1 MKKKIAI
8 FLVAAALALTS
19 LTGCKGRDER
29 IQDGISAELKGVL
42 YNFSSYEPVKT
53 IVDSLFHSPET
64 LSEIVDL
71 AIQMD
76 QPARDMEKCVE
87 QFNDA
92 KEMAAIYDRPYR
104 DTYAQHK
111 IDMAQAQMNE
121 CREKIEMYRA
131 DIVEILK
138 EMYPL
143 INSLDDSD
151 NKLQG
156 WQVSQRFKCLTAGGL
171 PTFGDYVFLF
181 DKDAEECKVAIPRD
195 EYEKMWEFIERLY
208 KVPEET
214 FMEKI
219 DSIDLIGE

>member
-1 MKKKIAI
+1 MRKTIAI
-8 FLVAAALALTS
+8 FLVAAVTLTS
-19 LTGCKGRDER
+19 LSGCKGRDER

-42 YNFSSYEPVKT
+42 YNFSSYEPVNT
-53 IVDSLFHSPET
+53 TVDSLFQSPET

-87 QFNDA
+87 QYNKA
-92 KEMAAIYDRPYR
+92 KGNAALFDLPYR
-104 DTYAQHK
+104 DPYAQHQ
-111 IDMAQAQMNE
+111 IDMAQSEMNG
-121 CREKIEMYRA
+121 CKEKIEMYRA

-151 NKLQG
+151 GNLQG
-156 WQVSQRFKCLTAGGL
+156 WLVSQRFKCLTNNGK